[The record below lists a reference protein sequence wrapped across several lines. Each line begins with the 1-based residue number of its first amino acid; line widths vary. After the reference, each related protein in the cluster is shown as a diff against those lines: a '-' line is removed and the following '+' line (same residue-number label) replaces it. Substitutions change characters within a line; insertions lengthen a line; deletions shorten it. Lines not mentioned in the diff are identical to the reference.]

1 MLGFL
6 LLLHVPTGVSTFR
19 VGAPTPGADTALAS
33 GSATASGFGSSAAAA
48 AAAAASLIHCSSAVA
63 GESLQLLLVDPL
75 LLRVLSL
82 PLRHHQ

>member
-33 GSATASGFGSSAAAA
+33 GSATASGSGSSAAAA
-48 AAAAASLIHCSSAVA
+48 ASGSTAVP
-63 GESLQLLLVDPL
+63 LLLVNFYRCSTAASGSHDIINDIFFKL
-75 LLRVLSL
+75 
-82 PLRHHQ
+82 